1 MWANEG
7 DVGGKGGGH
16 SPELSGSARAEGGG
30 WVRLWGLQAATGGGH
45 TGTRPGRW
53 GAAVAVLVPRPDFGD
68 DQMLSH
74 MALEKAGKW
83 PLGGPGGG
91 AENER
96 RAPRPSPA
104 CLLLPESPCSAGAS
118 APGRSVQPV
127 KAADCSGPITCLSGG
142 QKSQGLVG
150 FQEVSPPE

>member
-1 MWANEG
+1 MKGMWEVKVEDTAQNS
-7 DVGGKGGGH
+7 VGLPERRAGAGSGCGGCRQ
-16 SPELSGSARAEGGG
+16 P
-30 WVRLWGLQAATGGGH
+30 QAV
-45 TGTRPGRW
+45 GTREPGR
-53 GAAVAVLVPRPDFGD
+53 GAGVLRWLSSSPRPDFGD

-142 QKSQGLVG
+142 QKSQGFVG